1 MSGRVRRKLD
11 IVVFLVDAFG
21 RVRVLESRLDACE
34 RLRSWRVSSD
44 FIWPYCENRWSME
57 ADADGLFDG
66 YGLPPCP
73 ECGTNGRRPERLR
86 RLRLSV
92 LQT

>member
-44 FIWPYCENRWSME
+44 FICPYCENRWSME

-66 YGLPPCP
+66 Y
-73 ECGTNGRRPERLR
+73 
-86 RLRLSV
+86 
-92 LQT
+92 